1 MEVETLLYLKGND
14 PIGDI
19 PIFDINDYGRKG
31 NIRYLAW
38 QFFEILPY
46 TKKNAPLNLRGC

>member
-1 MEVETLLYLKGND
+1 METLLYLKGND

-19 PIFDINDYGRKG
+19 PIFDIHDYGRKG

-38 QFFEILPY
+38 QIFGIVPY
-46 TKKNAPLNLRGC
+46 TKETSALLDLSGC